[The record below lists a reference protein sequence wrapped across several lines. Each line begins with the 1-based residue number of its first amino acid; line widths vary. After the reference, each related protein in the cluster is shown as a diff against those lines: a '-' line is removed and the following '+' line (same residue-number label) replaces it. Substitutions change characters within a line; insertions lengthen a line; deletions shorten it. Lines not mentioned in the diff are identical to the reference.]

1 MNRAS
6 LELELVTAAQPFL
19 RPGHL
24 ITAARRQ
31 KLREAVLH
39 VIRENGGAAPPDLI
53 ATPSEALISLRA
65 LLRRCEEIGVPWP
78 DIVVLVNRGI
88 GEDAPQ
94 YQRRDEP

>member
-1 MNRAS
+1 MNRSS
-6 LELELVTAAQPFL
+6 LELELVTAAQPFV

-39 VIRENGGAAPPDLI
+39 VIRDRGGEAPELI
-53 ATPSEALISLRA
+53 DTVPQALISLRS
-65 LLRRCEEIGVPWP
+65 LLRRCEQLGVPWP
-78 DIVVLVNRGI
+78 EIVVLVNRGI

-94 YQRRDEP
+94 YQRGNEQ